1 MWGMDRNETMGKNF
15 FALHLTRG
23 INAEDL
29 KQMIKQAYDRMAP
42 IRDKE
47 MKYKTPS
54 GEEHTVV
61 VSVIPMER
69 GTEYLG
75 TLVLCRDVTADIKRY
90 RQTKTFGDI

>member
-1 MWGMDRNETMGKNF
+1 
-15 FALHLTRG
+15 
-23 INAEDL
+23 
-29 KQMIKQAYDRMAP
+29 MIKQAYDRMAP

-47 MKYKTPS
+47 MKYMTPA

-75 TLVLCRDVTADIKRY
+75 TLVLCRDVTADIIRY
-90 RQTKTFGDI
+90 RHSRTDGDI